1 MSERTTLEIIAPT
14 VEEALSQGLS
24 QLGLPADAV
33 SVEVLDAGNKGFF
46 GLGGRQVRVRL
57 TVLGPQE
64 VAPPVAPRTETKAA
78 PQPSQPARPAAP
90 ARVEAAP
97 APAPKPAPKPAPV
110 KAEKPRP
117 EAVPAREKRK
127 AEKPKAEALPPAR
140 TENDPLLDTTEAVV
154 LKLLGH
160 LKLRAQVSARYME
173 DSTEDRR
180 NILVDV
186 RGDDLSIL
194 IGRHAETLNA
204 FQYVAS
210 LMVGKESE
218 QWVQLTVDVE
228 GFRNRRERQI
238 RQLASRMADQVAK
251 TGRRAS
257 LEPMPSNERRIVHLE
272 LRDHPSVTTESTGD
286 EPHRKVVIKPRD
298 P

>member
-57 TVLGPQE
+57 TVLGPQD
-64 VAPPVAPRTETKAA
+64 VAPPAAPKPETKPAA
-78 PQPSQPARPAAP
+78 QPSQPARPVP
-90 ARVEAAP
+90 ARAEAAP

-117 EAVPAREKRK
+117 EAAPAREKRR
-127 AEKPKAEALPPAR
+127 AEKPKAETVPAAR
-140 TENDPLLDTTEAVV
+140 TEQDPLLDTTEAVV
-154 LKLLGH
+154 SKLLGH

-238 RQLASRMADQVAK
+238 KQLASRMADQVAK

-298 P
+298 S

>member
-57 TVLGPQE
+57 TVLGPQD
-64 VAPPVAPRTETKAA
+64 VAPPVAPKPETKPAT
-78 PQPSQPARPAAP
+78 QPSQPGKPAPTRA
-90 ARVEAAP
+90 EAAP
-97 APAPKPAPKPAPV
+97 APAPKPAPKPAPAKV
-110 KAEKPRP
+110 EKPKP
-117 EAVPAREKRK
+117 EAAPVREKRR
-127 AEKPKAEALPPAR
+127 AEKPKAEPVPVVR
-140 TENDPLLDTTEAVV
+140 TEQDPLLDTTEAVV
-154 LKLLGH
+154 SKLLGH

-238 RQLASRMADQVAK
+238 KQLASRMADQVAK

>member
-57 TVLGPQE
+57 TVLGPQDA
-64 VAPPVAPRTETKAA
+64 V
-78 PQPSQPARPAAP
+78 PA
-90 ARVEAAP
+90 V
-97 APAPKPAPKPAPV
+97 APKPETKPAAQPPQPVKPAPV
-110 KAEKPRP
+110 KAEAAPVQTPRP
-117 EAVPAREKRK
+117 AKPAPAKAEKPKPEAAPAPAREKRK
-127 AEKPKAEALPPAR
+127 AEKTKVEPVPPTR
-140 TENDPLLDTTEAVV
+140 TEPDPLLDTTEAVV
-154 LKLLGH
+154 SKLLHH
-160 LKLRAQVSARYME
+160 LKLKAQVTAHYQE
-173 DSTEDRR
+173 DSTDDRR

-210 LMVGKESE
+210 LMVGKESQ
-218 QWVQLTVDVE
+218 QWVQLAVDVE

-238 RQLASRMADQVAK
+238 KQLASRMADQVAK

-298 P
+298 S